1 MHLHLELMVL
11 LFVVAC
17 TPELEDT
24 AEPDTDAQDTAVQDT
39 GPAERIGL
47 EARAG
52 QAQVSLVDP
61 ASYSG
66 QEIWTFTADSGAGEE
81 ICRIQYA
88 LTSTGVRSDCDL
100 CDWAFDVSLSEA
112 EFVSESD
119 PGCEAVF
126 GIGPGNVG
134 DLNGLWAG
142 YGYSAEYFGH
152 AAVFLLEVEGEWVAL
167 SNALFDEASGAYS
180 YERLDGYVAY

>member
-1 MHLHLELMVL
+1 MHLHLEMMVL
-11 LFVVAC
+11 LFAVAC
-17 TPELEDT
+17 TPGVDDT
-24 AEPDTDAQDTAVQDT
+24 ADTAIQDSDAHDT
-39 GPAERIGL
+39 GPEERIGL
-47 EARAG
+47 EARTG

-88 LTSTGVRSDCDL
+88 LASTGVRSDCDL
-100 CDWAFDVSLSEA
+100 CDWAFDVSLSGA
-112 EFVSESD
+112 EFVSETD
-119 PGCEAVF
+119 PGCAAVF